1 MTSHFFDD
9 DTVLWQVSLSV
20 CPWRLQFLNTVDKQ
34 VHNMVSA
41 LKMYKTQVLV
51 DQFNKLYEVLLKNK
65 WFPIYNK
72 LL

>member
-65 WFPIYNK
+65 
-72 LL
+72 